1 MLLTGYAAIGNWHRE
16 LVGGYIPRRGRCL
29 ATHCERG
36 VGALTLTPTADYER
50 LAARRI
56 GMGYE
61 VQIGQICAPVG

>member
-1 MLLTGYAAIGNWHRE
+1 
-16 LVGGYIPRRGRCL
+16 
-29 ATHCERG
+29 